1 MSQDEVQN
9 DRLNALEARILK
21 VEQAVQEIAGMAK
34 VVKVIAVALA
44 ASLGMDLQG
53 LVWPSGGLWG
63 IWTPIG
69 VDRKP
74 PDAPSKP

>member
-9 DRLNALEARILK
+9 ERLLALEARVLQ

-34 VVKVIAVALA
+34 VVKVIAIALA

-53 LVWPSGGLWG
+53 LV
-63 IWTPIG
+63 
-69 VDRKP
+69 
-74 PDAPSKP
+74 